1 MNQTAN
7 YQLSQWEATDRILM
21 SDFNSDNAK
30 IDAALKDHDTALA
43 GKAGA
48 ADVAAL
54 ESSVAALQS
63 KAGLQHIATL
73 TIPGGGTEATVG
85 LADVDWGSWKA
96 VHLVAYLPGERGQ
109 SVGVYLNG
117 EEDSY
122 LGGTS
127 GSGTILVSLWPM
139 YHPELPVTGFS
150 NSEPFPAAASA
161 YSDITHLL
169 VQIGVGADRPLPS
182 GGKIEV
188 YGEK

>member
-1 MNQTAN
+1 
-7 YQLSQWEATDRILM
+7 M

-43 GKAGA
+43 GKADA

-54 ESSVAALQS
+54 DSSVAALQS

-73 TIPGGGTEATVG
+73 TIPGGETEATLS

-169 VQIGVGADRPLPS
+169 VQIGVGADRPLS
-182 GGKIEV
+182 AGGKIEV
-188 YGEK
+188 YGET